1 MSATMT
7 QEFVTFRVG
16 PQWLGVPVGI
26 VQEVLLAQRL
36 AVVPLAPSEVGG
48 FLNLRGQIV
57 TAVDVRTRL
66 DMEGEP
72 AVDRAMNVVVR
83 HDDELF
89 SLLVD
94 EVGDV
99 LAVDGDSVEPVPAT
113 LDACWRAVSSGIVRR
128 ERDLLVVLDS
138 GAFLRVD
145 TKA

>member
-1 MSATMT
+1 MSNSVT

-16 PQWLGVPVGI
+16 DQWLGVPVSI

-36 AVVPLAPSEVGG
+36 AVVPLSPPEVAG

-66 DMEGEP
+66 DMDGEP
-72 AVDRAMNVVVR
+72 SVGTAMNVVVR

-99 LAVDGDSVEPVPAT
+99 LAVEAGSVEPVPAT
-113 LDACWRAVSSGIVRR
+113 LDACWRSVSSGIIRR
-128 ERDLLVVLDS
+128 ERDLVVVLDS
-138 GAFLRVD
+138 GALLRVEA
-145 TKA
+145 KA